1 MVRIYYIKGIFT
13 VNFDF
18 NTLFLLAVPSFPLL
32 LALTL
37 MLKPLSKTVILLAP
51 WMALPSLLVAML
63 MPIDIC
69 IEVPWL
75 LLGSF
80 VGLNETA
87 RVFLFFTSILWLM
100 GGIYALG
107 YFKTKDKKST
117 FFIWFLLAMGG
128 NLGLI
133 IAQDMVLFYTF
144 FTLMSLASYG
154 LVVHSKSIEALRAGR
169 IYIILV
175 IIGEIMLFAAFS
187 MMIASAGS
195 IEFTV
200 IRATFSNIEVNHSM
214 IALLLLGFGIKAGIV
229 GVHVWLP
236 LAHPVAPTPA
246 SAILSGAMIATGLLG
261 LMQVL
266 PLGEVELP
274 FWGTFMMLIGM
285 ISTFYGVF
293 VGLSQNNAKTVLAY
307 SSISSMGIMITAI
320 GLGLVSPEL
329 WAVMLMAILV
339 YVLQHGFAKSALFL
353 AVGIF
358 AKPILSQV
366 TRFVFILVLI
376 ISVLSLIGAPFTSS
390 FVAKKMFDAQLS
402 LSTSPW
408 AEWVQVLLPLS
419 SLAASLLL
427 ARFLYLIWSKN
438 IKEYEKTK
446 VEQDALV
453 PKSMWIS
460 WLFLVVMAVLSPMIV
475 WFLGIKTSPMVDLMS
490 EKALI
495 SFSTTLGAVILLS
508 CIAWY
513 ITKRYTIPERLK
525 IPAGDLLIAV
535 EKYILPSII
544 KSFAAS
550 VQTLQNTSQSLGSYI
565 NSAID
570 SGSGLASFYIG
581 ELDNKLKQ
589 WTVAIVLLLTIMFVF
604 TLLAWRL

>member
-1 MVRIYYIKGIFT
+1 M
-13 VNFDF
+13 NFDF